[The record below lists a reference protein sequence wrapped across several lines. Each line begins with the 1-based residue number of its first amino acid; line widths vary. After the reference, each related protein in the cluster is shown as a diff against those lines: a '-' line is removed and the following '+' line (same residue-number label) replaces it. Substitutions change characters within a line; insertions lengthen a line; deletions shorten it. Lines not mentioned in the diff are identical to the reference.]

1 MTLKLSQAFQGT
13 EKHMSKD
20 RLTCKP
26 QNIIDVRICFE
37 SEPKILSWKIS
48 PKTTKKRNVYAKL

>member
-37 SEPKILSWKIS
+37 SEPKILS
-48 PKTTKKRNVYAKL
+48 